1 MKMKLLSRLVA
12 LAVAV
17 SAAGAGYAASIVITS
32 PTAGETVSGIVEV
45 RATVTVAPGETA
57 TAPVVQTIAGTQ
69 VPMLPAPEGAGVQVA
84 RVDTSTLPNG
94 RQALVVFLTP
104 KGRDAR
110 REEYADE
117 SWGEDREVS
126 RAELPIVVRN
136 PYSFYWGDIHAHT
149 SYSDGGWYP
158 NEAYRYAR
166 DTAKLD
172 FFAVTDHE
180 EILTEDEFADVVTQA
195 NGADAPG
202 RFVAL
207 YGVERSNGETGHVCY
222 YMSPARLLPTD
233 LTTFYRAMEVQGL
246 LGHFNH
252 PWPNGA
258 ESGWRNDFQ
267 DFRYS
272 PEGDRSM
279 AMVEVRDPGEEAC
292 YIAMLNNGW
301 HVGAAGDKDAHA
313 ADWGQGPTWTVVL
326 AKELTREGI
335 LEAMRARR
343 TYSAADRNM
352 KLEFTLDGEDM
363 GARVS
368 RPAGR
373 YEFSIAVDDPDEA
386 DLVESVDVF
395 LDGKIATSMT
405 RMDVAPS
412 ATRTFALSG
421 PLTLTPGNHSCFVRV
436 TQAEGKTTWSSPIWV
451 SAYEYVPLPMKK
463 PEA

>member
-1 MKMKLLSRLVA
+1 MRLVTRPVVIA
-12 LAVAV
+12 MLLAVAASGYASEV
-17 SAAGAGYAASIVITS
+17 TIVTPDAGA
-32 PTAGETVSGIVEV
+32 TVSGVVEV
-45 RATVTVAPGETA
+45 RATVTLEPGEAMT
-57 TAPVVQTIAGTQ
+57 TPVVQTIAGTQ
-69 VPMLPAPEGAGVQVA
+69 ARMSPAAEGGGVYVA
-84 RVDTSTLPNG
+84 RVDTTTLPNG

-117 SWGEDREVS
+117 SWGDDRSVC
-126 RAELPIVVRN
+126 RAEMPLTVTN
-136 PYSFYWGDIHAHT
+136 PYGYYWGDIHAHT

-158 NEAYRYAR
+158 NEAYQYAR

-180 EILTEDEFADVVTQA
+180 EILTEDEYADVMAQA
-195 NGADAPG
+195 EGFDQPG

-207 YGVERSNGETGHVCY
+207 YGVERSNDETGHICY

-233 LTTFYRAMEVQGL
+233 LTAFYRAMEVQGI

-252 PWPNGA
+252 PWKNGA
-258 ESGWRNDFQ
+258 PEEWRNDFQ

-279 AMVEVRDPGEEAC
+279 AMVEVRSPSEEEC
-292 YIAMLNNGW
+292 YIAMLDNGW

-313 ADWGQGPTWTVVL
+313 AEWGQGPTWTVVL

-343 TYSAADRNM
+343 TYSTADRNM

-363 GARVS
+363 GARIS

-373 YEFSIAVDDPDEA
+373 YEFSISVDDPDEA
-386 DLVESVDVF
+386 DVVESVDVF
-395 LDGKIATSMT
+395 LDGKIAASMGRVDMSESMVKKFSLT
-405 RMDVAPS
+405 
-412 ATRTFALSG
+412 G
-421 PLTLTPGNHSCFVRV
+421 PLTFTPGNHYCFVRV

-451 SAYEYVPLPMKK
+451 SAYEYVPLPMQ
-463 PEA
+463 PREE

>member
-1 MKMKLLSRLVA
+1 MELPNGSPVIA
-12 LAVAV
+12 TTPTTAGGAYAADIAIT
-17 SAAGAGYAASIVITS
+17 SPAAGAR
-32 PTAGETVSGIVEV
+32 VSGVVEV
-45 RATVTVAPGETA
+45 RATVALKPGEQVTS
-57 TAPVVQTIAGTQ
+57 PVVQTIDGAQ
-69 VPMLPAPEGAGVQVA
+69 APMFPAAEGGGVYVA
-84 RVDTSTLPNG
+84 LVDTGKLPNG
-94 RQALVVFLTP
+94 RQVLVVFATP
-104 KGRDAR
+104 KGRGAR
-110 REEYADE
+110 QEVYTDE
-117 SWGEDREVS
+117 SWNADREVR

-136 PYSFYWGDIHAHT
+136 PYAFYWGDIHAHT

-158 NEAYRYAR
+158 NEVYRYAR

-180 EILTEDEFADVVTQA
+180 EIMTQDAYADIVAQAESFDER
-195 NGADAPG
+195 G

-207 YGVERSNGETGHVCY
+207 YGVERSNDDIGHLCY

-233 LTTFYRAMEVQGL
+233 LTAFYRAMEVQGI

-252 PWPNGA
+252 PWKNGA
-258 ESGWRNDFQ
+258 PEEWHNDFQ

-279 AMVEVRDPGEEAC
+279 AMVEVRSRSEEEC
-292 YIAMLNNGW
+292 YIAMLDNGW
-301 HVGAAGDKDAHA
+301 HVGAAGDVDAHA
-313 ADWGQGPTWTVVL
+313 PGWGQGPTWTVVL

-343 TYSAADRNM
+343 TYSTADRNM

-363 GARVS
+363 GARIS

-373 YEFSIAVDDPDEA
+373 YEFSISVDDPDEA
-386 DLVESVDVF
+386 DVVESVDVF
-395 LDGKIATSMT
+395 LDGKIAASMGRVDMSESMVKKFSLT
-405 RMDVAPS
+405 
-412 ATRTFALSG
+412 G
-421 PLTLTPGNHSCFVRV
+421 PLTFTPGNHYCFVRV

-463 PEA
+463 REE